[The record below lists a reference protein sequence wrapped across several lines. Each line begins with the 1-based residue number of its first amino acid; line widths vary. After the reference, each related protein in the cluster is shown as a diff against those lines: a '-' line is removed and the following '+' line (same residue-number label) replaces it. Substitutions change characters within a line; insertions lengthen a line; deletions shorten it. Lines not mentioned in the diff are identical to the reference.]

1 MDNGWILTAAL
12 LALAGPAF
20 ATPVDGALRV
30 DLNGDGKAEAVTVKQ
45 SPKTITLDVQS
56 NVSGEPQT
64 LEFGVDRARQDAVCK
79 SPVELK
85 VVDLLC
91 DPMDEPLSGCKVGN
105 GAKGLILVDGECDPI
120 QLYWDHENEKLT
132 WWRL

>member
-1 MDNGWILTAAL
+1 MLV
-12 LALAGPAF
+12 LAGPAR
-20 ATPVDGALRV
+20 ATPVDDGLRV
-30 DLNGDGKAEAVTVKQ
+30 DLNGDGKAETVTVRQ
-45 SPKTITLDVQS
+45 SPKTITLEVQS
-56 NVSGEPQT
+56 NASDRAQT

-79 SPVELK
+79 IPVELR
-85 VVDLLC
+85 VVDLMC

-120 QLYWDHENEKLT
+120 QLYWDHESEQLA